1 MLVAR
6 SLKRQDRPL
15 LRQRPRHVGYVM
27 LDWLGPVLVF
37 LALLI
42 ASFSGGANSAL
53 STQLFALSISA
64 ILIIVLI
71 DPKLRAAFRRLPKLD
86 GIFVGSILVVAV
98 LLLQFAPL
106 MVCMPQ
112 PQPWARPDMVTIDPD
127 WTLRGITGFFSAIGL
142 LVLGAVF
149 AADRDSRKATTL
161 LFGLFCFVV
170 FAGAAVELL
179 TSVGQPQDPAVP
191 SSTRL
196 NGAFVSA
203 NTMASLMIIGGISSL
218 GYCFN
223 ELNANG
229 GRARA
234 LPVRIALA
242 VAICCLLGLIGTQSK
257 AGWLV
262 AGIVLSIFLMVI
274 PKWHRGITFL
284 VLVLAWL
291 GLWAGVM
298 YGDIVGFPL
307 RQIDVNQ
314 SIFNRIPEWKG
325 AISLFGS
332 RPCLGWGG
340 GTFSLALNPIQPA
353 PIQSMTLVAA
363 TPHNFIL
370 LVLSETGLLGALAWS
385 VLAYASG
392 RLLFRAILQAE
403 DQGALLFSI
412 TLGLAAVLAHNLVDY
427 SLAVPLLAGVFCL
440 TLGFAIG
447 LGGRPRNRDAK
458 AQTSLIPIEELRRS
472 L

>member
-1 MLVAR
+1 
-6 SLKRQDRPL
+6 
-15 LRQRPRHVGYVM
+15 M

-37 LALLI
+37 LTLLI
-42 ASFSGGANSAL
+42 ASLTGGANSAL
-53 STQLFALSISA
+53 STQLFALSVSA
-64 ILIIVLI
+64 ILMIAFI

-86 GIFVGSILVVAV
+86 LIFLGSILVAAV

-106 MVCMPQ
+106 MVCMPK

-142 LVLGAVF
+142 LVLGAIF
-149 AADRDSRKATTL
+149 ASDRDSRKAITL
-161 LFGLFCFVV
+161 LFGLFCFLVV
-170 FAGAAVELL
+170 ASATVEFL
-179 TSVGQPQDPAVP
+179 TSVGQPPDPADP

-229 GRARA
+229 GRMRA
-234 LPVRIALA
+234 LSVRVSLA
-242 VAICCLLGLIGTQSK
+242 VATCCLIGLIATQSK
-257 AGWLV
+257 AGWFV
-262 AGIVLSIFLMVI
+262 AAIVLSIFLMII
-274 PKWHRGITFL
+274 PKWHRGMTLL
-284 VLVLAWL
+284 VLVLSWL

-298 YGDIVGFPL
+298 YGDTVGFPL

-325 AISLFGS
+325 AISLISS

-340 GTFSLALNPIQPA
+340 GTFSLALNPIQP
-353 PIQSMTLVAA
+353 PPMQSMTLVAA

-370 LVLSETGLLGALAWS
+370 LVLSETGLLGGLAWLT
-385 VLAYASG
+385 LAYACG
-392 RLLFRAILQAE
+392 RLLLRAIIQAE
-403 DQGALLFSI
+403 DQAALMFAI
-412 TLGLAAVLAHNLVDY
+412 ALGLAAVLAHNLVDY
-427 SLAVPLLAGVFCL
+427 SLAVPLVAGVFCL
-440 TLGFAIG
+440 MLGFAIG
-447 LGGRPRNRDAK
+447 LGGRPRSRDAK
-458 AQTSLIPIEELRRS
+458 SQPTLIPIEEVRRS